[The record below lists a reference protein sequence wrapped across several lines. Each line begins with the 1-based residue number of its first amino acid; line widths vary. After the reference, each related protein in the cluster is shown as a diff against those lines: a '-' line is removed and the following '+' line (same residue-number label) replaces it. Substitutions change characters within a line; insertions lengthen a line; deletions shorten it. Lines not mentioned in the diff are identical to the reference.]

1 LHRDL
6 PYLPLW
12 FEDQVLA
19 TRQGIAGYR
28 LAPDGDYDSLATV
41 TRAASA

>member
-1 LHRDL
+1 LLHQDL

-19 TRQGIAGYR
+19 TRDGVAGYA
-28 LAPDGDYDSLATV
+28 LAPDGAYDGLATV
-41 TRAASA
+41 DVG